1 MTIITHMKTK
11 KRKKIVSPNGNTGL
25 ISHRDLVRQ
34 GLHPQQIK
42 RMYQKGILKKITR
55 GLYSTTEATTGEYHD
70 VAVVASRIPQ
80 GVICLISALQV
91 HGLTTQIPHEIWIAI
106 ARRAA
111 TPRLD
116 YPPVRLIR
124 LAKAGLS
131 AGIETRI
138 FEGKKVKIFT
148 VAKTV
153 ADCFK
158 FRNKIGLD
166 VAIEALKDYL
176 RLKKGTVDELWHF
189 AKINRV
195 AKVIQPYLEASV

>member
-1 MTIITHMKTK
+1 MEL
-11 KRKKIVSPNGNTGL
+11 V
-25 ISHRDLVRQ
+25 SHRDLVRR

-42 RMYQKGILKKITR
+42 RMHQRGILKKITR
-55 GLYSTTEATTGEYHD
+55 GLYCTSEMHTGEYHD
-70 VAVVASRIPQ
+70 IAVVTSRVPQ
-80 GVICLISALQV
+80 GVICLISALQI
-91 HGLTTQIPHEIWIAI
+91 HGLTTQLPREVWIAI
-106 ARRAA
+106 PNRAA

-124 LAKAGLS
+124 LTTASLT
-131 AGIETRI
+131 AGIETQTI
-138 FEGKKVKIFT
+138 EGSKIKIFT
-148 VAKTV
+148 AAKTV

-176 RLKKGTVDELWHF
+176 RLKKGTVDELCQF
-189 AKINRV
+189 AKIDRV

>member
-1 MTIITHMKTK
+1 MEL
-11 KRKKIVSPNGNTGL
+11 V
-25 ISHRDLVRQ
+25 SHRDLVHR

-55 GLYSTTEATTGEYHD
+55 GLYCTSEMPTGEYHD
-70 VAVVASRIPQ
+70 IAVVTSRVPQ
-80 GVICLISALQV
+80 GVICLISALQI
-91 HGLTTQIPHEIWIAI
+91 HGLTTQLPREVWIAI
-106 ARRAA
+106 PNRAA
-111 TPRLD
+111 IPRLD

-124 LAKAGLS
+124 LTTASLT
-131 AGIETRI
+131 AGIETRTI
-138 FEGKKVKIFT
+138 EGSKIKIFKA
-148 VAKTV
+148 AKTV

-176 RLKKGTVDELWHF
+176 RLKKGTVDELWQF
-189 AKINRV
+189 AKIDRV